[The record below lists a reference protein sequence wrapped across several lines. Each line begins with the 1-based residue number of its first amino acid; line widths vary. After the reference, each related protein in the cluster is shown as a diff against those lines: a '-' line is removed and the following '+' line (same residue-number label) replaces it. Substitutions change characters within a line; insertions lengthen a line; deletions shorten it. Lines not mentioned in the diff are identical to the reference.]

1 MLLKKQ
7 LFSGRFAAL
16 MMMAL
21 VLAACQTDSILPT
34 RAAVAPTVLSD
45 VETDDAV
52 AQVPPT
58 WTPEPIPPTNTP
70 VPPPPTSTAV
80 PTATP
85 APPTDTPIPIP
96 TNTPEPTAV
105 PPTNT
110 AVPPTSPPQPTAPP
124 PPPTIP
130 SDPILGQN
138 ILTNASF
145 EEGHYNKDGIPELQL
160 PNGWYFQWDE
170 GPTGFGDNPW
180 DVYVRPETR
189 VLPSSQLPP
198 DEHALF
204 IWDGTH
210 TVKMFKGN
218 GAISMRLL
226 TDMHLEPGTY
236 QFEIN
241 LFPDMV
247 MGYENHQ
254 KIWASDPLSGEVRFI
269 VTGAETGWFL
279 PVFGQRNTFTHTFTV
294 AQAQTVQ
301 IGVGFRGRYALS
313 TNGFFVDN
321 WSLKKIEN

>member
-1 MLLKKQ
+1 
-7 LFSGRFAAL
+7 
-16 MMMAL
+16 MAL
-21 VLAACQTDSILPT
+21 LTACQTETVLPT
-34 RAAVAPTVLSD
+34 RAAVAPTVAAA
-45 VETDDAV
+45 ETTDSV
-52 AQVPPT
+52 AQIPPT

-70 VPPPPTSTAV
+70 VPPPPTGTAV
-80 PTATP
+80 PTATK

-96 TNTPEPTAV
+96 TDTAV
-105 PPTNT
+105 PPTET
-110 AVPPTSPPQPTAPP
+110 AVPPTAPPQPTSPP

-130 SDPILGQN
+130 ADPILGQN
-138 ILTNASF
+138 ILTNPSF
-145 EEGHYNKDGIPELQL
+145 EDGHYNKDGIPELQL

-170 GPTGFGDNPW
+170 GPTGFGSNPW

-198 DEHALF
+198 NERPLF

-226 TDMHLEPGTY
+226 TDMNLEPGTY
-236 QFEIN
+236 QFEVN

-254 KIWASDPLSGEVRFI
+254 KIWADDPSSAEVRFI
-269 VTGAETGWFL
+269 VTGAETGWFR
-279 PVFGQRNTFTHTFTV
+279 PAFGQRNTFTHTFTV
-294 AQAQTVQ
+294 AQAQSTQ

-313 TNGFFVDN
+313 TNGFFIDN
-321 WSLKKIEN
+321 WSLKKIEG